1 MEPRRKKTSV
11 LDEGH
16 PTLPQGVGGRTVL
29 VYEDKP
35 STVVAYALS
44 SKLYWLKLVDAMV
57 AVSRHSASMQGLSTF
72 TSDTVFGD
80 PMHLS
85 PSRPTVR
92 SRSSGGTAAG
102 DATATDML
110 RPTQLPHPVAPSVR
124 TLWLCR
130 EANAL
135 SRVCG
140 VARTHSRGWNM
151 QEAAGGEAAGSLS
164 PRSNGSVR
172 DGRSLSASRAPVSS
186 TSPHGESMSPM
197 VRRDLTLA
205 RTRSQV

>member
-1 MEPRRKKTSV
+1 MPRGSKVARHVAACSLPHPHLTFTCSTMRPAETKTRAASGERQGRNRGIQRSVSAAGTGAGGWLSRLMEPRRKKTSV

-72 TSDTVFGD
+72 TSDAVFGD

-124 TLWLCR
+124 TL
-130 EANAL
+130 
-135 SRVCG
+135 
-140 VARTHSRGWNM
+140 
-151 QEAAGGEAAGSLS
+151 
-164 PRSNGSVR
+164 
-172 DGRSLSASRAPVSS
+172 
-186 TSPHGESMSPM
+186 
-197 VRRDLTLA
+197 
-205 RTRSQV
+205 